1 MKNREKL
8 ALWNFLNFGKVL
20 EKASEIKS
28 TRLQWFLPQNY
39 EKLQS
44 GVKTVSAALEKLKSK
59 ELIEASKDLKSE
71 EFQQLAKEFEEKP
84 EVIELLDLDDED
96 FKLKK
101 IKLSDL
107 PADLDRQHFAAVDW
121 MIEKEE

>member
-8 ALWNFLNFGKVL
+8 TLWNFLNFGKVL

-71 EFQQLAKEFEEKP
+71 KFQQLAKEFEEKP

-107 PADLDRQHFAAVDW
+107 PADLDRQHFAAVEW

>member
-8 ALWNFLNFGKVL
+8 TLWNFLNFGKVF

-107 PADLDRQHFAAVDW
+107 PADLDGLHFSAVEW